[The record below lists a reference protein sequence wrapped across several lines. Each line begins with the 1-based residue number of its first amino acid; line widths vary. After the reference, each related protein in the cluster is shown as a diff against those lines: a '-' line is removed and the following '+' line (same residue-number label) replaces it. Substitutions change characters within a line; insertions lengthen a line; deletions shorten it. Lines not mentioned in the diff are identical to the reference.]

1 MCQSKIQ
8 DHASASDK
16 EVASAIEYIAES
28 IPSLILQQ
36 ENGPDIFMGG
46 FKSALNLEFLK
57 SKKIGLIICAA
68 KNLAQTFG
76 LSYQRKV
83 QKRNETL
90 PHIQVVELPWVDNM
104 QQILEQCELKNII
117 RFLLLKFNFFNG
129 IFYRDSIFL
138 MEYFTEFR
146 STIKLFESKCQ
157 WIVIFSNDIGN
168 YLTKLYVCLP
178 RYDPYF
184 LFFHKI
190 C

>member
-1 MCQSKIQ
+1 MEQMCFSNSSNCPKFTPNPFRKNICSVCQSKIQ

-36 ENGPDIFMGG
+36 EHGPNIFMGG

-57 SKKIGLIICAA
+57 SNKIGLIICAA

-76 LSYQRKV
+76 PSYQRKV
-83 QKRNETL
+83 KKRNETL

-138 MEYFTEFR
+138 MEYFTECR
-146 STIKLFESKCQ
+146 STIQLFESKSQ
-157 WIVIFSNDIGN
+157 FFSI
-168 YLTKLYVCLP
+168 
-178 RYDPYF
+178 
-184 LFFHKI
+184 
-190 C
+190 

>member
-1 MCQSKIQ
+1 
-8 DHASASDK
+8 
-16 EVASAIEYIAES
+16 
-28 IPSLILQQ
+28 
-36 ENGPDIFMGG
+36 MGG

-57 SKKIGLIICAA
+57 SNKIGLIICAA

-76 LSYQRKV
+76 PSYQRKV
-83 QKRNETL
+83 QKRDETL

-146 STIKLFESKCQ
+146 STIKLFESKSQ
-157 WIVIFSNDIGN
+157 FFFNMME
-168 YLTKLYVCLP
+168 KKP
-178 RYDPYF
+178 RYDARYSIPYILGKTILLLQFIF
-184 LFFHKI
+184 LLSEN
-190 C
+190 

>member
-1 MCQSKIQ
+1 MPNPFRKNICSVCQSKIQ

-57 SKKIGLIICAA
+57 SNKIGLIICAA

-76 LSYQRKV
+76 PSYQRKV
-83 QKRNETL
+83 QKRDETL

-104 QQILEQCELKNII
+104 QQILEQCELKNIL

-129 IFYRDSIFL
+129 IFYGDSIFFNGIFWKRNQDMTPAIL
-138 MEYFTEFR
+138 FHIPILGK
-146 STIKLFESKCQ
+146 TILLLQF
-157 WIVIFSNDIGN
+157 IF
-168 YLTKLYVCLP
+168 
-178 RYDPYF
+178 F
-184 LFFHKI
+184 LSEN
-190 C
+190 

>member
-1 MCQSKIQ
+1 MFVTHHTVLFKMEQMCFSNSSNCPKFMPNPFRKNICSVCQSKIQ

-57 SKKIGLIICAA
+57 SNKIGLIICAA

-76 LSYQRKV
+76 PSYQRKV

-104 QQILEQCELKNII
+104 QQILEQCELKKII
-117 RFLLLKFNFFNG
+117 RFLLLKFNF
-129 IFYRDSIFL
+129 L
-138 MEYFTEFR
+138 MEYFIE
-146 STIKLFESKCQ
+146 IQ
-157 WIVIFSNDIGN
+157 
-168 YLTKLYVCLP
+168 
-178 RYDPYF
+178 
-184 LFFHKI
+184 FF
-190 C
+190 